1 MGHARALL
9 PLPATLQRE
18 AAQQI
23 CLRGLSVRETEEL
36 VRRLQQQPV
45 KSAAAQSETQDP
57 DIRLL
62 QEDLS
67 ERLGAKV
74 SIQHNTSGKGRLVI
88 QYNSLD
94 ELDGILNHVK

>member
-1 MGHARALL
+1 
-9 PLPATLQRE
+9 
-18 AAQQI
+18 
-23 CLRGLSVRETEEL
+23 VRETEDL
-36 VRRLQQQPV
+36 VRRLQQPPV
-45 KSAAAQSETQDP
+45 TANTSQSEVLDP
-57 DIRLL
+57 DIRVL

-74 SIQHNTSGKGRLVI
+74 SIQHNVSGKGRLVI